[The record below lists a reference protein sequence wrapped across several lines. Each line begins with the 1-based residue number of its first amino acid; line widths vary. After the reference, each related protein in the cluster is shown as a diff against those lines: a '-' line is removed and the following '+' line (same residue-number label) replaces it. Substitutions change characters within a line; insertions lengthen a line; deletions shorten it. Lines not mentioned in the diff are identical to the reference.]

1 MNFEINTE
9 PLSDRAF
16 VIAVSGEVDLYVAPE
31 LKQQLL
37 EAIGRGATSVIVD
50 LTSTTFVDSTTLG
63 VLVGA
68 VRRLRANDGALAIVC
83 SDPNVAKSFEL
94 TGLDRVFAMYPTRE
108 QAVARIDGGLRISA

>member
-37 EAIGRGATSVIVD
+37 DVIGRGATSVIVD
-50 LTSTTFVDSTTLG
+50 LTDATFVDSTTLG

-68 VRRLRANDGALAIVC
+68 VRRLRGNDGALSVVC
-83 SDPNVAKSFEL
+83 SNPSVAKSFEL
-94 TGLDRVFAMYPTRE
+94 TGLDKVFPIYPTRE
-108 QAVARIDGGLRISA
+108 QAVARIDGELRVSA